1 MYTLN
6 LVSNKHRKPK
16 YLPGE
21 SLAVKVVVSAN
32 DFKPGYKMC
41 GHKVIKTKNGHSWA
55 TYKPTPGK
63 PRPCWSGLYRSRK
76 L

>member
-32 DFKPGYKMC
+32 DFKPG
-41 GHKVIKTKNGHSWA
+41 
-55 TYKPTPGK
+55 
-63 PRPCWSGLYRSRK
+63 
-76 L
+76 